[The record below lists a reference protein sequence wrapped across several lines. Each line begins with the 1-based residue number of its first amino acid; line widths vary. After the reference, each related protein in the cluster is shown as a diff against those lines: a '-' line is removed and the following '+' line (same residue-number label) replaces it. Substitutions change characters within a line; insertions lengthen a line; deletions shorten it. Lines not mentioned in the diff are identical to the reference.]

1 MVIDAR
7 TALGEWTPPLGGLVY
22 PHWGVWSWGCPE
34 NFRGGGWTPPI
45 GGVNNSLHFRA
56 GRCAAAASRQVAR
69 VAVRRRT
76 YAQKFPVGFIRLM
89 LYAGPS
95 CKQKKNTGPSF
106 ICRITPKCV
115 IWRNVLHTSSVIFV
129 TEIKTRTKIIG
140 RRFQRSRTRLL

>member
-7 TALGEWTPPLGGLVY
+7 TALGEWTPHWGRGLVY
-22 PHWGVWSWGCPE
+22 PHWGSDLGGVQKTLGV
-34 NFRGGGWTPPI
+34 GGGWTPPI

-95 CKQKKNTGPSF
+95 CKQKKHRTVLYMSNNTEMCYMEERPAYKQCNFRYG
-106 ICRITPKCV
+106 
-115 IWRNVLHTSSVIFV
+115 H
-129 TEIKTRTKIIG
+129 
-140 RRFQRSRTRLL
+140 